1 MIHLEICTGT
11 ACYVMGGGSLLLL
24 AEELPSDLADRVEVT
39 GSPCL
44 ELCRHDQRDGK
55 PPFVKVN
62 GKIIAA
68 ATVESVI
75 DALREADD
83 ED

>member
-1 MIHLEICTGT
+1 MEGPSSFWPKSC
-11 ACYVMGGGSLLLL
+11 LLII
-24 AEELPSDLADRVEVT
+24 AGRVLVT

-44 ELCRHDQRDGK
+44 ELCRNQPGGRRA
-55 PPFVKVN
+55 PFVKID
-62 GKIIAA
+62 GRILSS

-75 DALREADD
+75 EALREALD

>member
-1 MIHLEICTGT
+1 MIHLEICSGT
-11 ACYVMGGGSLLLL
+11 ACYVMGGGALLLL
-24 AEELPSDLADRVEVT
+24 AEELPADLAGQVLVT

-44 ELCRHDQRDGK
+44 ELCRNPLGDRK
-55 PPFVKVN
+55 APFVKIN
-62 GKIIAA
+62 GRIHSS

-75 DALREADD
+75 EALREARD

>member
-1 MIHLEICTGT
+1 MIHLEICSGT
-11 ACYVMGGGSLLLL
+11 TCYVMGGGALLLL
-24 AEELPSDLADRVEVT
+24 AEELPADLAGRVLVT

-44 ELCRHDQRDGK
+44 ELCLNQPGGRRA
-55 PPFVKVN
+55 PFVKID
-62 GKIIAA
+62 GRILSS

-75 DALREADD
+75 EALREALD